1 MSAGPP
7 PEPPPDPDARRDA
20 LAEALAAVRERIATA
35 ARDAGRDPDGIALL
49 AVTKTWPATDVA
61 HLVDLGLREFGEN
74 KEQEGAAKAA
84 ELADLRPTAAPR
96 WHVVGRLQRNKA
108 RSLVRWAHAVD
119 SVDSQRLVDALESAA
134 GKALGAGER
143 DAPLAVLLQV
153 SLDGDPSRGGV
164 VADEVPALADRV
176 AQSEHLHLDGVMTVA
191 PQGVAPA
198 EAFSTFASIAERVRA
213 AHPTATTVS
222 AGMSGDL
229 EDAIAH
235 GSTCVRVGTALLGG
249 RPLAFRVSE

>member
-1 MSAGPP
+1 VSAGPP

-49 AVTKTWPATDVA
+49 AVTKMWPATDVA
-61 HLVDLGLREFGEN
+61 HLVDLGLRAFGEN

-96 WHVVGRLQRNKA
+96 WHVVGRLQRNKT

-119 SVDSQRLVDALESAA
+119 SVDSARLVDALDAA
-134 GKALGAGER
+134 AAKALDAGER
-143 DAPLAVLLQV
+143 STAVEVLLQV
-153 SLDGDPSRGGV
+153 SLDADPGRGGAP
-164 VADEVPALADRV
+164 VAEIPALADRV
-176 AQSEHLHLDGVMTVA
+176 AAAGSLHLAGVMAVA
-191 PQGVAPA
+191 PLDTPAGAAFARLAEVAAGV
-198 EAFSTFASIAERVRA
+198 RG
-213 AHPTATTVS
+213 AHPDATVLS

-229 EDAIAH
+229 EDAITY

-249 RPLAFRVSE
+249 R